1 MTLNKMT
8 ALEGVER
15 PRIADPTNSLWGSD
29 VVAEM
34 LRRCDIP
41 YVAMVPGSSYRGLQD
56 SLVNYLGNDRP
67 QMLVCL
73 HEEHAVAIAHGF
85 ARVTG
90 TAMAAALH
98 SNVGLMHALMA
109 VYNAYCDRAPL
120 LLLGAT
126 GPVDASQRRPWI
138 DWIHTSRDQG
148 ALLRG
153 YVKWDDQPASPT
165 AAMEATLRGIRL
177 TNMHPKAPVYICYDV
192 SDQECA
198 INRDFQFADPSRF
211 TVPSDPL
218 PQPQDVARAAEML
231 RKAKNCVILAG
242 RVSRSKDDWY
252 ARVKLAERLGARVI
266 TDIKTPAAF
275 PTLHPLHVGE
285 AGTFL
290 SETQRETLAK
300 ADIVLD
306 LDWIDP
312 AGALRQAVGTTAHL
326 VDVISVGLGQSL
338 SNGWSYDHY
347 AMLPAT
353 VSLATT
359 ADIATRHLLQA
370 LEAIAEQPASRKLA
384 HPQTQSSDESK
395 TALEKLTLQTL
406 AKAVGKAVRGR
417 SVSFLRFPLGWPAN
431 ETPFA
436 EPLDYLGADGGA
448 GVGSGPGL
456 AVGGA
461 LALRGH
467 ARLPIAILGDGDFVM
482 GASAIWTATH
492 YHLPLLVLV
501 ANNRSYFNDEIHQEA
516 VAKVRG
522 RPVDNRW
529 IGQRLDD
536 PAVDIHQLAQSF
548 GARTARAPVTRLG
561 DLASALEEAMSAVE
575 SGTTYVLDVQIDV
588 GYATAMP
595 VTEDKD

>member
-1 MTLNKMT
+1 
-8 ALEGVER
+8 
-15 PRIADPTNSLWGSD
+15 
-29 VVAEM
+29 
-34 LRRCDIP
+34 
-41 YVAMVPGSSYRGLQD
+41 MVPGSSYRGLQD

-90 TAMAAALH
+90 KAMAAALH

-126 GPVDASQRRPWI
+126 GPVDASRRRPWI

-148 ALLRG
+148 ALLRS

-177 TNMHPKAPVYICYDV
+177 TNAHPKAPVYVCYDV
-192 SDQECA
+192 SDQECS
-198 INRDFQFADPSRF
+198 IDRDFEFVDPSRF
-211 TVPSDPL
+211 AVQSDPL
-218 PQPQDVARAAEML
+218 PQPRDVERAAEL
-231 RKAKNCVILAG
+231 LVNARNPVILAG
-242 RVSRSKDDWY
+242 RVSRCQEDWR
-252 ARVKLAERLGARVI
+252 ARVQLAERLGALVV
-266 TDIKTPAAF
+266 TDIKTPTAF

-290 SETQRETLAK
+290 SETQREAVAK
-300 ADIVLD
+300 ADVILD
-306 LDWIDP
+306 LDWIDA
-312 AGALRQAVGTTAHL
+312 AGALRQAIGTAAHPS
-326 VDVISVGLGQSL
+326 DVISVGLNHLL

-347 AMLPAT
+347 AMLPAAI
-353 VSLATT
+353 SLATT
-359 ADIATRHLLQA
+359 PDIAVRHLLKA
-370 LEAIAEQPASRKLA
+370 LDDASSKRPRPMDVAQPS
-384 HPQTQSSDESK
+384 PQTTIEVKNAQ
-395 TALEKLTLQTL
+395 AKLTLRTV
-406 AKAVGKAVRGR
+406 ATAVGRAVRDR
-417 SVSFLRFPLGWPAN
+417 AVSFLRFPLGWPAN
-431 ETPFA
+431 ETPFS

-461 LALRGH
+461 LALRGN
-467 ARLPIAILGDGDFVM
+467 ARIPIAVLGDGDFVM

-492 YHLPLLVLV
+492 YCLPLLIIV

-529 IGQRLDD
+529 IGQRLDE
-536 PAVDIHQLAQSF
+536 PAVDIHKLASSF
-548 GARTARAPVTRLG
+548 GATTGGAAVTQLK
-561 DLASALEEAMSAVE
+561 DLAPALEEALIAVE
-575 SGTTYVLDVQIDV
+575 GGATYVLEIQIEA
-588 GYATAMP
+588 GYSTAMP

>member
-1 MTLNKMT
+1 MPSRKRTS
-8 ALEGVER
+8 LEDVER
-15 PRIADPTNSLWGSD
+15 PHASGPSNSLWGSD
-29 VVAEM
+29 VVAEV

-41 YVAMVPGSSYRGLQD
+41 YIAMVPGSSYRGLQD
-56 SLVNYLGNDRP
+56 SLVNYLGNERP
-67 QMLVCL
+67 QLLVCL

-90 TAMAAALH
+90 TAMGAALH

-126 GPVDASQRRPWI
+126 GPVDASRRRPWI

-165 AAMEATLRGIRL
+165 AAMEATLRGVRL
-177 TNMHPKAPVYICYDV
+177 TNAHPKAPVYICYDV
-192 SDQECA
+192 SDQECS
-198 INRDFQFADPSRF
+198 IDRDFQFLDPNQF
-211 TVPSDPL
+211 AVPSDPL
-218 PQPQDVARAAEML
+218 PQRSDVERAAEL
-231 RKAKNCVILAG
+231 LKRGRKRVILAG
-242 RVSRSKDDWY
+242 RLSRSKDDWH
-252 ARVKLAERLGARVI
+252 ARIKLAELLGAQVI
-266 TDIKTPAAF
+266 TDIKTGAAF
-275 PTLHPLHVGE
+275 PTRHPLHVGE

-290 SETQRETLAK
+290 SEGQREAVAT
-300 ADIVLD
+300 ADVILD

-312 AGALRQAVGTTAHL
+312 AGALRQAVGSANFPGR
-326 VDVISVGLGQSL
+326 VITVGLGHTL
-338 SNGWSYDHY
+338 SNGWSYDQY
-347 AMLPAT
+347 AMLPAA
-353 VSLATT
+353 VNLATT
-359 ADIATRHLLQA
+359 PDIAVRHLLA
-370 LEAIAEQPASRKLA
+370 FIEGTADPTSNKPVQPSQKAVAKTPI
-384 HPQTQSSDESK
+384 PQDR
-395 TALEKLTLQTL
+395 LTLQTL
-406 AKAVGKAVRGR
+406 ATTVGRAVQGR
-417 SVSFLRFPLGWPAN
+417 VVSFLRFPLGWPAN
-431 ETPFA
+431 ETPFT

-482 GASAIWTATH
+482 GASAVWTATH
-492 YHLPLLVLV
+492 YRLPLLIVV

-522 RPVDNRW
+522 RPAQNRW
-529 IGQRLDD
+529 IGQRLDN
-536 PAVDIHQLAQSF
+536 PAVDIHQLAGSF
-548 GARTARAPVTRLG
+548 GATTAGAPVSRSE
-561 DLASALEEAMSAVE
+561 DLLSALEEALNAVE
-575 SGTTYVLDVQIDV
+575 GGATYVLDVRIDA

-595 VTEDKD
+595 VTEDDH